1 MEFKLGNWKD
11 TKTSSLRFNDL
22 GQCVVAITVVEFSNG
37 KTLYMARLRIHRDI
51 LNEYSIKKSRI
62 YSKDLVALK
71 MQADIFLKKIGY
83 DLIIGC

>member
-62 YSKDLVALK
+62 YSKDLVTLK